1 MTDEDFELR
10 ASEEQKVDHNREAET
25 RWEQGMIMFSAIDDL
40 S

>member
-10 ASEEQKVDHNREAET
+10 ASEEQKADCNREAET
-25 RWEQGMIMFSAIDDL
+25 QWKQGMNMFSVINDL